1 MHLINH
7 LLELVNVRKH
17 VSARA
22 FLSIFIALFA
32 VSMLLTGAYSLSA
45 FNDITN
51 VVISNSQ
58 SSVEAIAVQMDT
70 AVNTIAQNHA
80 LLFSSEYIYSFLYN
94 DAKLM
99 PSYEWF
105 EVYNAAQK
113 TLQLCGRS
121 QTNLIMGMMIY
132 RSPQESIQ
140 YGSFYTTLNP
150 YTLEPSQLGR
160 LLVHDGYA
168 FYVSSFVLSSGVKA
182 YLVTQINNSVF
193 DTISSS
199 LLSADSSLLLLDRE
213 GNIFRQYTEGDSH
226 AVLIRDA
233 ILGGEQKRGILA
245 DRWHLVSSSSSG
257 GNLVI
262 AMAFPVVSLSDK
274 MMQVSPWLVPAL
286 LCSFLASIVLSYGI
300 SRSLA
305 GGFRIMQ
312 ENISL
317 MEQEKYSQIKLIPSQ
332 DELGRLSQ
340 TFARMALRI
349 SALIRDNQEK
359 EQMQHELEMQV
370 LRAQVSP
377 HFLYNA
383 LNNMRQLATMQGMDH
398 IARMVTAL
406 INLLRAA
413 LTNEGLLI
421 PLSQELEYV
430 RNYFEICKYQYL
442 DDFVLDM
449 KVDEDTYD
457 YLIPQMVLQP
467 IVENAVIHG
476 ISKSSRKGII
486 RIYAKRQGDLL
497 CLSIVDNGQGMD
509 QEQLDALLSEKH
521 NTSKMRFSGIGVHNV
536 HERIRLRF
544 GDDYGLHISSRL
556 NAYTKVDILLPAVQ
570 KEESA

>member
-1 MHLINH
+1 LHLIQH
-7 LLELVNVRKH
+7 VLELINVRKH
-17 VSARA
+17 VSARV
-22 FLSIFIALFA
+22 FLSIFIALFT
-32 VSMLLTGAYSLSA
+32 VSVLLTGAYSFSA

-51 VVISNSQ
+51 VVISNGQ
-58 SSVEAIAVQMDT
+58 SSVETIAVQMDT
-70 AVNTIAQNHA
+70 AINAVAQIHA
-80 LLFSSEYIYSFLYN
+80 LLYSSEYIYNYLYN

-105 EVYNAAQK
+105 KVYNAAQK

-132 RSPQESIQ
+132 RSQQESIQ

-150 YTLEPSQLGR
+150 YTLDPSQLGR
-160 LLVHDGYA
+160 LLVYNGSA
-168 FYVSSFVLSSGVKA
+168 FYVSSFVPNSGIKT
-182 YLVTQINNSVF
+182 YLVTQIYNSVF

-199 LLSADSSLLLLDRE
+199 LLSNDSSLLFLDRE
-213 GNIFRQYTEGDSH
+213 GNIFRQYTKGDNN
-226 AVLIRDA
+226 AELIRTA
-233 ILGGEQKRGILA
+233 LLEGEQNRGILA
-245 DRWHLVSSSSSG
+245 DKWHLVSSASSG
-257 GNLVI
+257 GDLVI
-262 AMAFPVVSLSDK
+262 AMAFPVVSLSEK
-274 MMQVSPWLVPAL
+274 LMEVSPWLVPAL
-286 LCSFLASIVLSYGI
+286 LSSFMASIVLSYGI
-300 SRSLA
+300 SRRLA
-305 GGFRIMQ
+305 GGFRTMQ

-332 DELGRLSQ
+332 DELGHLSH

-349 SALIRDNQEK
+349 SALISENQEK
-359 EQMQHELEMQV
+359 EHMQHELEMQV

-383 LNNMRQLATMQGMDH
+383 LNNMRQLAAMQGMDH
-398 IARMVTAL
+398 IVRMITAL

-430 RNYFEICKYQYL
+430 KNYFEICKYQYL

-449 KVDEDTYD
+449 KVDEDTLD
-457 YLIPQMVLQP
+457 LMAPQMVLQP

-476 ISKSSRKGII
+476 ISKNSRKGII
-486 RIYAKRQGDLL
+486 RVYAKRQGDLL
-497 CLSIVDNGQGMD
+497 CISVVDNGQGMD
-509 QEQLDALLSEKH
+509 KEQLDALLGEKH

-544 GDDYGLHISSRL
+544 GNEYGLHLSSRL
-556 NAYTKVDILLPAVQ
+556 GAYTKVDILLPAVQ
-570 KEESA
+570 KEEST

>member
-1 MHLINH
+1 MHLMDH
-7 LLELVNVRKH
+7 FLELVNVRKH

-22 FLSIFIALFA
+22 FLYIFIALFA
-32 VSMLLTGAYSLSA
+32 VSVLLTGAYSFSA

-51 VVISNSQ
+51 VVISNGQ

-70 AVNTIAQNHA
+70 AINTVAQVHA
-80 LLFSSEYIYSFLYN
+80 LLYSSEYIYNFLYN

-105 EVYNAAQK
+105 KVYNAAQK

-140 YGSFYTTLNP
+140 YGSFYTTMDP
-150 YTLEPSQLGR
+150 YALDPSQLGR
-160 LLVHDGYA
+160 LLVYNGCA
-168 FYVSSFVLSSGVKA
+168 FYVSSFVPNSGMKT
-182 YLVTQINNSVF
+182 YLVTQFYNSVF

-199 LLSADSSLLLLDRE
+199 LLSNDSTLLFLDSV
-213 GNIFRQYTEGDSH
+213 GGVFRQYTEGDNN
-226 AVLIRDA
+226 VELIRAALRNGD
-233 ILGGEQKRGILA
+233 EKRGILA
-245 DRWHLVSSSSSG
+245 GKWHLVSASASG

-262 AMAFPVVSLSDK
+262 AMAFPVVSLSEK
-274 MMQVSPWLVPAL
+274 LMEVSPWFVPAL
-286 LCSFLASIVLSYGI
+286 ICSFLASIVLSYGI
-300 SRSLA
+300 SRRLA
-305 GGFRIMQ
+305 GGFRTMQ

-349 SALIRDNQEK
+349 SALIHENQEK
-359 EQMQHELEMQV
+359 EHMQHELEMQV

-383 LNNMRQLATMQGMDH
+383 LNNMRQLAAMQGMDH
-398 IARMVTAL
+398 IVRMITSL

-430 RNYFEICKYQYL
+430 KNYFEICKYQYL

-449 KVDEDTYD
+449 KVDGDTCD
-457 YLIPQMVLQP
+457 LMIPQMVLQP

-497 CLSIVDNGQGMD
+497 CLAVVDNGQGMD
-509 QEQLDALLSEKH
+509 QEQLDALLGEKN

-536 HERIRLRF
+536 HERIRLKF

-556 NAYTKVDILLPAVQ
+556 GAYTKVDILLPAVI